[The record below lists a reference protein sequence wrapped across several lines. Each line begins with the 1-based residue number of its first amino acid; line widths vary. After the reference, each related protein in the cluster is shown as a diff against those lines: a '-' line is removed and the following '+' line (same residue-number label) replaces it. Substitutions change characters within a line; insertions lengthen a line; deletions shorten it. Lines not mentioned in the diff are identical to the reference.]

1 MAIEN
6 EEPRIIKPW
15 PLVSSRLDRSFRI
28 FNLRM
33 NRSVSPRT
41 GEEHDFI
48 VLESFPG
55 VYVLARTDREE
66 VVLIRQYRHGIQ
78 EVTLEIPGGLV
89 DAADDPP
96 AAAKRELLEETG
108 YQGEEWIDLGYVH
121 PNPAIQNNR
130 CHTFL
135 ALGAKPTGAQSL
147 DDKEDIAVVLKPLA
161 EIPRLIREGAI
172 THALV
177 VCAFWRFFMEYRPG
191 VRCI

>member
-1 MAIEN
+1 M
-6 EEPRIIKPW
+6 KPKSW

-33 NRSVSPRT
+33 DRSVSPRT
-41 GEEHDFI
+41 GEAHDFI
-48 VLESFPG
+48 VLESSPW
-55 VYVLARTDREE
+55 VNVIALNDREE
-66 VVLIRQYRHGIQ
+66 VVLIRQYRHGTR

-89 DAADDPP
+89 DAGDEPL

-108 YQGEEWIDLGYVH
+108 YRGEEWIDLGYVH

-135 ALGAKPTGAQSL
+135 ALGAKPAGAQSQ
-147 DDKEDIAVVLKPLA
+147 DDKEDIVVILKPLA

-191 VRCI
+191 SR

>member
-1 MAIEN
+1 MK
-6 EEPRIIKPW
+6 PKPW
-15 PLVSSRLDRSFRI
+15 PLVSSRIDRSFRI
-28 FNLRM
+28 FDLRM

-48 VLESFPG
+48 VLESAPW
-55 VYVLARTDREE
+55 VNVIALTDREE
-66 VVLIRQYRHGIQ
+66 VVLIQQYRHGTQ

-89 DAADDPP
+89 DADEPSV
-96 AAAKRELLEETG
+96 AAKRELLEETG
-108 YQGEEWIDLGYVH
+108 YRGEEWIDLGYVH

-135 ALGAKPTGAQSL
+135 ALGAKPAGTQSL

-177 VCAFWRFFMEYRPG
+177 ICAFWRFFMEYRPG
-191 VRCI
+191 VR

>member
-1 MAIEN
+1 MK
-6 EEPRIIKPW
+6 PKPW
-15 PLVSSRLDRSFRI
+15 PLVSSRIDRSFRI
-28 FNLRM
+28 FDLRM

-48 VLESFPG
+48 VLESAPW
-55 VYVLARTDREE
+55 VNVIALTDREE
-66 VVLIRQYRHGIQ
+66 VVLIQQYRHGTQ

-89 DAADDPP
+89 DADEPSV
-96 AAAKRELLEETG
+96 AAKRELLEETG
-108 YQGEEWIDLGYVH
+108 YRGEEWIDLGYVH

-135 ALGAKPTGAQSL
+135 ALGAKPAGAQSL

-161 EIPRLIREGAI
+161 EIHRLIREGAI

-177 VCAFWRFFMEYRPG
+177 ICAFWRFFMEYRPG
-191 VRCI
+191 MR

>member
-1 MAIEN
+1 MK
-6 EEPRIIKPW
+6 PKPW
-15 PLVSSRLDRSFRI
+15 PLVSSRIDRSFRI
-28 FNLRM
+28 FDLRM

-48 VLESFPG
+48 VLESAPW
-55 VYVLARTDREE
+55 VNVIALTDRGE
-66 VVLIRQYRHGIQ
+66 VVLIQQYRHGTQ

-89 DAADDPP
+89 DADEPS

-108 YQGEEWIDLGYVH
+108 YRGEEWIDLGYVH

-135 ALGAKPTGAQSL
+135 ALGAKPAGTQSL

-177 VCAFWRFFMEYRPG
+177 LCAFWRFFMEYRPG
-191 VRCI
+191 MR

>member
-1 MAIEN
+1 MK
-6 EEPRIIKPW
+6 PKPW
-15 PLVSSRLDRSFRI
+15 PLVSSRIDRSFRI

-48 VLESFPG
+48 VLESAPW
-55 VYVLARTDREE
+55 VNVIALTDREE
-66 VVLIRQYRHGIQ
+66 VVLIQQYRHGTQ

-89 DAADDPP
+89 DADEPSV
-96 AAAKRELLEETG
+96 AAKRELLEETG
-108 YQGEEWIDLGYVH
+108 YRGEEWIDLGYVH

-135 ALGAKPTGAQSL
+135 ALGAKPAGTQSL

-177 VCAFWRFFMEYRPG
+177 ICAFWRFFMEYRPG
-191 VRCI
+191 MR

>member
-1 MAIEN
+1 MK
-6 EEPRIIKPW
+6 PKPW

-28 FNLRM
+28 FDLRT

-41 GEEHDFI
+41 GEEYDFI
-48 VLESFPG
+48 ILESAPW
-55 VYVLARTDREE
+55 VNVIALTDREE
-66 VVLIRQYRHGIQ
+66 VVLIRQYRHGTQ
-78 EVTLEIPGGLV
+78 EVTLEIPGGLAE
-89 DAADDPP
+89 AADEPL
-96 AAAKRELLEETG
+96 AAGKRELLEETG
-108 YQGEEWIDLGYVH
+108 YRGEEWIDLGYIH

-135 ALGAKPTGAQSL
+135 ALGAKPAGAQSL

-191 VRCI
+191 VR

>member
-1 MAIEN
+1 MK
-6 EEPRIIKPW
+6 PKPW
-15 PLVSSRLDRSFRI
+15 PLVSSRIDRSFRI
-28 FNLRM
+28 FDLRM

-48 VLESFPG
+48 VLESAPW
-55 VYVLARTDREE
+55 VNVIALTDREE
-66 VVLIRQYRHGIQ
+66 VVLIQQYRHGTQ

-89 DAADDPP
+89 DADEPSV
-96 AAAKRELLEETG
+96 AAKRELLEETG
-108 YQGEEWIDLGYVH
+108 YRGEEWIDLGYVH

-135 ALGAKPTGAQSL
+135 ALGAKPAGAQSL

-177 VCAFWRFFMEYRPG
+177 ICAFWRFFMEYRPG
-191 VRCI
+191 VR

>member
-1 MAIEN
+1 MK
-6 EEPRIIKPW
+6 PKPW
-15 PLVSSRLDRSFRI
+15 PLVSSRIDRSFRI
-28 FNLRM
+28 FDLRM

-48 VLESFPG
+48 VLESAPW
-55 VYVLARTDREE
+55 VNVIALTDREE
-66 VVLIRQYRHGIQ
+66 VVLIQQYRHGTQ

-89 DAADDPP
+89 DADEPSV
-96 AAAKRELLEETG
+96 AAKRELLEETG
-108 YQGEEWIDLGYVH
+108 YRGEEWIDLGYVH

-135 ALGAKPTGAQSL
+135 ALGAKPAGTQSL

-177 VCAFWRFFMEYRPG
+177 ICAFWRFFMEYRPG
-191 VRCI
+191 MR

>member
-1 MAIEN
+1 M
-6 EEPRIIKPW
+6 KPKLW
-15 PLVSSRLDRSFRI
+15 PLVSSRLDRSYRI
-28 FNLRM
+28 FDLRM
-33 NRSVSPRT
+33 DRSVSPRT

-48 VLESFPG
+48 VLESAPW
-55 VYVLARTDREE
+55 VNVIALTDREE
-66 VVLIRQYRHGIQ
+66 VVLIRQYRHGIR

-89 DAADDPP
+89 EAADEPP

-108 YQGEEWIDLGYVH
+108 YRGEEWIDLGYVH

-135 ALGAKPTGAQSL
+135 ALGAKPAGAQSL

-161 EIPRLIREGAI
+161 EIPSLIREGAI

-191 VRCI
+191 VRYI

>member
-1 MAIEN
+1 MK
-6 EEPRIIKPW
+6 PKPW
-15 PLVSSRLDRSFRI
+15 PLISSRPDRSFRI

-33 NRSVSPRT
+33 DRSVSPRT

-48 VLESFPG
+48 VLESAPW
-55 VYVLARTDREE
+55 VNVIALNDREE
-66 VVLIRQYRHGIQ
+66 VVLIWQYRHGTR

-89 DAADDPP
+89 DAADEPL

-121 PNPAIQNNR
+121 PNPAILDNR

-135 ALGAKPTGAQSL
+135 ALGAKPAGEQSL
-147 DDKEDIAVVLKPLA
+147 DEKEDIAVVLKPLA
-161 EIPRLIREGAI
+161 EIPRLIREGGI

-191 VRCI
+191 LR

>member
-1 MAIEN
+1 MK
-6 EEPRIIKPW
+6 PKPW

-33 NRSVSPRT
+33 DRSISPRT
-41 GEEHDFI
+41 GEAHDFI
-48 VLESFPG
+48 VLESAPW
-55 VYVLARTDREE
+55 VNVIALTDREE
-66 VVLIRQYRHGIQ
+66 VVLIRQYRHGIG

-89 DAADDPP
+89 EAADELP

-108 YQGEEWIDLGYVH
+108 YRGEEWIDLGYVH

-135 ALGAKPTGAQSL
+135 ALEAKPAGAQSL

-172 THALV
+172 THSLV
-177 VCAFWRFFMEYRPG
+177 ICAFWRFFMEYSQG
-191 VRCI
+191 VR

>member
-1 MAIEN
+1 M
-6 EEPRIIKPW
+6 KPKLW

-33 NRSVSPRT
+33 DRSISPRT
-41 GEEHDFI
+41 GEEHDFV
-48 VLESFPG
+48 VLESAPW
-55 VYVLARTDREE
+55 VNVIALTDREE
-66 VVLIRQYRHGIQ
+66 VVLIQQYRHGTG
-78 EVTLEIPGGLV
+78 EVTLEIPGGLA
-89 DAADDPP
+89 DADEPS

-108 YQGEEWIDLGYVH
+108 YRGEEWIDLGYVH

-135 ALGAKPTGAQSL
+135 ALGAQPAGSQSL

-161 EIPRLIREGAI
+161 GIPRLIREGGI

-177 VCAFWRFFMEYRPG
+177 VCAFWRFFMEYRPK
-191 VRCI
+191 VR

>member
-1 MAIEN
+1 MK
-6 EEPRIIKPW
+6 PKPW
-15 PLVSSRLDRSFRI
+15 PLVSSRIDRSFRI
-28 FNLRM
+28 FGLRM

-48 VLESFPG
+48 VLESAPW
-55 VYVLARTDREE
+55 VNVIALTDRGE
-66 VVLIRQYRHGIQ
+66 VVLIQQYRHGTQ

-89 DAADDPP
+89 DADEPSV
-96 AAAKRELLEETG
+96 AAKRELLEETG
-108 YQGEEWIDLGYVH
+108 YRGEEWIDLGYVH

-135 ALGAKPTGAQSL
+135 ALGTKPAGTQSL

-177 VCAFWRFFMEYRPG
+177 ICAFWRFFMEYRPG
-191 VRCI
+191 MR